1 MYEKFESQ
9 IKNKCSEKLLIMDG
23 SIVNYARD
31 MWILGKINSRTSIM
45 SDIKDLFDFTN
56 CLRDYIDQLKVDI
69 ENFQYPTLND
79 SFDTEIDP
87 EIRNDKLRWGC

>member
-1 MYEKFESQ
+1 MSF
-9 IKNKCSEKLLIMDG
+9 KLLIMDG

-56 CLRDYIDQLKVDI
+56 SLRDCIDQLKEDI
-69 ENFQYPTLND
+69 ENFEFPTLND